1 MSQTLSQRE
10 RYDLEWSGWKAAPG
24 AFEGVRRYGQISR
37 RVAALAPARMLDV
50 GCGDGRLARAIKHLL
65 PQTAVHGCDL
75 SAAALDRAQGLDRHY
90 AVDLNVEH
98 VPESDGSFDLVVAS
112 EVLEHLIEPGRAVAE
127 FHRVLRPGGHV
138 LITVPNVAFW
148 RCRVEALRGGVP
160 SVTAD
165 ERHLHSFNAALLKA
179 LVVREGFEIVTMTG
193 LRQRYESLAAV
204 GFTWLCDTLLVIGRR
219 YT

>member
-1 MSQTLSQRE
+1 MPQTLSQRE
-10 RYDLEWSGWKAAPG
+10 RYDLEWNGWKAAPG
-24 AFEGVRRYGQISR
+24 AFEGVRRYDQISR
-37 RVAALAPARMLDV
+37 RVADLAPARMLDV

-65 PQTAVHGCDL
+65 PQTVVHGCDL
-75 SAAALDRAQGLDRHY
+75 SVAALDRAQGVDRHY
-90 AVDLNVEH
+90 AVDLNVEPL
-98 VPESDGSFDLVVAS
+98 PESDGSLDLVIAS
-112 EVLEHLIEPGRAVAE
+112 EVIEHLIEPGRAVAE

-148 RCRVEALRGGVP
+148 RCRLEAVRGGVP

-179 LVVREGFEIVTMTG
+179 LAVREGFEIVTMTG

-204 GFTWLCDTLLVIGRR
+204 GFTWLCDTLLLIGRR
-219 YT
+219 P

>member
-1 MSQTLSQRE
+1 MSHTLSQRE
-10 RYDLEWSGWKAAPG
+10 RYDLEWNGWKAAAG

-65 PQTAVHGCDL
+65 PKAVVHGCDL
-75 SAAALDRAQGLDRHY
+75 SVAALARAQGVDRHY
-90 AVDLNVEH
+90 AVDLNSEDL
-98 VPESDGSFDLVVAS
+98 PEPDGGLDLVIAS
-112 EVLEHLIEPGRAVAE
+112 EVIEHLIEPGRAVAE

-148 RCRVEALRGGVP
+148 RYRLEALLGGVP

-179 LVVREGFEIVTMTG
+179 LAARQGFEIVTVSG
-193 LRQRYESLAAV
+193 LRQRYESLAAL
-204 GFTWLCDTLLVIGRR
+204 GFTWLCDTLLLIGRR
-219 YT
+219 SR